1 MGTKTKVAI
10 VLFILQIVSVAGQ
23 VLSTNGGNF
32 LGAVASALGLCV
44 FTIIGIILVCL
55 DNRKKESTENKEIH
69 KEPEERRI
77 GFSDVSKSDADEETD
92 ETAYDE
98 DDEEYDEA
106 DEEYD
111 EDDYEEIKDKLQ
123 KKYTTEEI
131 VKVVLAILTIAAFA
145 ILIVGIIVAI
155 TQSI

>member
-98 DDEEYDEA
+98 DDEEYDE
-106 DEEYD
+106 
-111 EDDYEEIKDKLQ
+111 DDYEEIKDKLL
-123 KKYTTEEI
+123 KKYTAEEI
-131 VKVVLAILTIAAFA
+131 VKVVLAILTVAAA
-145 ILIVGIIVAI
+145 AVLIVGIIVAI
-155 TQSI
+155 TKSL

>member
-92 ETAYDE
+92 ETAYGE
-98 DDEEYDEA
+98 D

-123 KKYTTEEI
+123 KKYVAEEI

-145 ILIVGIIVAI
+145 VLIVGIIVAI

>member
-23 VLSTNGGNF
+23 VLSTNGGDF
-32 LGAVASALGLCV
+32 LGAVASALGLCA

-98 DDEEYDEA
+98 DDEEYDE
-106 DEEYD
+106 E
-111 EDDYEEIKDKLQ
+111 DYEEIKDSLQ

-131 VKVVLAILTIAAFA
+131 MKVVLAILTVAAFA
-145 ILIVGIIVAI
+145 VLIAGIIVAI
-155 TQSI
+155 TK

>member
-23 VLSTNGGNF
+23 VLSTNGGDF
-32 LGAVASALGLCV
+32 LGAVGSALGLCA

-77 GFSDVSKSDADEETD
+77 GFSDARKNDADEETD
-92 ETAYDE
+92 ETAYGE
-98 DDEEYDEA
+98 D

-111 EDDYEEIKDKLQ
+111 EDDYDEEEIEYASL
-123 KKYTTEEI
+123 KKSTAE
-131 VKVVLAILTIAAFA
+131 KVTSTVLAIITIAAFA
-145 ILIVGIIVAI
+145 VLIIGIIVAI
-155 TQSI
+155 TKSL

>member
-23 VLSTNGGNF
+23 VLSTNGGDF
-32 LGAVASALGLCV
+32 LGAVGSALGLCA

-98 DDEEYDEA
+98 DDEEYDE
-106 DEEYD
+106 
-111 EDDYEEIKDKLQ
+111 DDYEEIKDKLQ
-123 KKYTTEEI
+123 KKYTAEAI
-131 VKVVLAILTIAAFA
+131 VKIIFAIITIAAVA
-145 ILIVGIIVAI
+145 IFIVGIIVAI
-155 TQSI
+155 TK

>member
-10 VLFILQIVSVAGQ
+10 VLFVLQIVSVAGQ
-23 VLSTNGGNF
+23 VLSTNGGDF
-32 LGAVASALGLCV
+32 LGAVGSALGLCA

-77 GFSDVSKSDADEETD
+77 GFSDARKNDADEETD

-98 DDEEYDEA
+98 DDEEYDE
-106 DEEYD
+106 
-111 EDDYEEIKDKLQ
+111 DDYEEIKDSLQ

-131 VKVVLAILTIAAFA
+131 VKVVLAILTVAAFA
-145 ILIVGIIVAI
+145 VLIAGIIVAI
-155 TQSI
+155 TK

>member
-32 LGAVASALGLCV
+32 LGAVASALGLCA

-77 GFSDVSKSDADEETD
+77 GFSDVSKSDADDETD

-98 DDEEYDEA
+98 DDEEYDE
-106 DEEYD
+106 
-111 EDDYEEIKDKLQ
+111 DDYEEIKDSLQ

-131 VKVVLAILTIAAFA
+131 MKVVLAILTVAAFA
-145 ILIVGIIVAI
+145 VLIAGIIVAI
-155 TQSI
+155 TK

>member
-23 VLSTNGGNF
+23 VLSTNGGDF
-32 LGAVASALGLCV
+32 LGAVGSALGLCA

-98 DDEEYDEA
+98 DDEG
-106 DEEYD
+106 YD
-111 EDDYEEIKDKLQ
+111 EDDYEEIKDSLQ

-131 VKVVLAILTIAAFA
+131 VKVVLAILTVAAA
-145 ILIVGIIVAI
+145 AVLIVGIIVAI

>member
-23 VLSTNGGNF
+23 VLSTNGGDF
-32 LGAVASALGLCV
+32 LGAVGSALGLCA

-77 GFSDVSKSDADEETD
+77 GFSDARKNDADEETD

-98 DDEEYDEA
+98 DDEG
-106 DEEYD
+106 YD
-111 EDDYEEIKDKLQ
+111 EDDYEEIKDSLQ

-131 VKVVLAILTIAAFA
+131 VKVVLAILTVAAA
-145 ILIVGIIVAI
+145 AVLIVGIIVAI

>member
-23 VLSTNGGNF
+23 VLSTNGGDF
-32 LGAVASALGLCV
+32 LGAVASALGLCA

-55 DNRKKESTENKEIH
+55 DNRKKENTENKEIH

-98 DDEEYDEA
+98 DDEEYDE
-106 DEEYD
+106 E
-111 EDDYEEIKDKLQ
+111 DYEEIKDSLQ

-131 VKVVLAILTIAAFA
+131 VKVVLAILTVAAFA
-145 ILIVGIIVAI
+145 IFIVGIIVAI
-155 TQSI
+155 TK

>member
-23 VLSTNGGNF
+23 VLSTNGGDF
-32 LGAVASALGLCV
+32 LGAVGSALGLCA

-98 DDEEYDEA
+98 DDEG
-106 DEEYD
+106 YD
-111 EDDYEEIKDKLQ
+111 EDDYEEIKDSLQ

-131 VKVVLAILTIAAFA
+131 MKVVLAILTVAAFA
-145 ILIVGIIVAI
+145 VLIAGIIIAI
-155 TQSI
+155 TK

>member
-23 VLSTNGGNF
+23 VLSTNGGDF
-32 LGAVASALGLCV
+32 LGAVGSALGLCA

-77 GFSDVSKSDADEETD
+77 GFSDVSKSDADDETD

-98 DDEEYDEA
+98 DDEEYDE
-106 DEEYD
+106 
-111 EDDYEEIKDKLQ
+111 DDYEEIKDSLQ

-131 VKVVLAILTIAAFA
+131 MKVVLAILTVAAFA
-145 ILIVGIIVAI
+145 VLIAGIIVAI
-155 TQSI
+155 TK

>member
-23 VLSTNGGNF
+23 VLSTNGGDF
-32 LGAVASALGLCV
+32 LGAVASALGLCA

-92 ETAYDE
+92 EAAYDE
-98 DDEEYDEA
+98 DDEG
-106 DEEYD
+106 YD

-131 VKVVLAILTIAAFA
+131 MKVVLAILTVAAFA
-145 ILIVGIIVAI
+145 VLIAGIIVAI
-155 TQSI
+155 TK

>member
-23 VLSTNGGNF
+23 VLSTNGGDF
-32 LGAVASALGLCV
+32 LGAVASALGLCA

-77 GFSDVSKSDADEETD
+77 GFSDARKNDADEETD

-98 DDEEYDEA
+98 D

-131 VKVVLAILTIAAFA
+131 VKVVLAILTVAAFA

>member
-23 VLSTNGGNF
+23 VLSTNGGDF
-32 LGAVASALGLCV
+32 LGAVGSALGLCA

-77 GFSDVSKSDADEETD
+77 GFSDARKNDADEETD

-98 DDEEYDEA
+98 DDEG
-106 DEEYD
+106 YD
-111 EDDYEEIKDKLQ
+111 EDDYEEIKDSLQ

-131 VKVVLAILTIAAFA
+131 MKVVLAILTVAAFA
-145 ILIVGIIVAI
+145 VLIAGIIVAI
-155 TQSI
+155 TK

>member
-23 VLSTNGGNF
+23 VLSTNGGDF
-32 LGAVASALGLCV
+32 LGAVGSALGLCA

-55 DNRKKESTENKEIH
+55 DNRKKENTENKEIH

-98 DDEEYDEA
+98 DDEG
-106 DEEYD
+106 YD
-111 EDDYEEIKDKLQ
+111 EDDYEEIKDSLQ

-131 VKVVLAILTIAAFA
+131 MKVVLAILTVAAFA
-145 ILIVGIIVAI
+145 VLIAGIIVAI
-155 TQSI
+155 TK

>member
-23 VLSTNGGNF
+23 VLSTNGGDF
-32 LGAVASALGLCV
+32 LGAVGSALGLCA

-77 GFSDVSKSDADEETD
+77 GFSDARKNDADEETD
-92 ETAYDE
+92 KTAYDE
-98 DDEEYDEA
+98 DDEEYDE
-106 DEEYD
+106 E
-111 EDDYEEIKDKLQ
+111 DYEEIKDSLQ

-131 VKVVLAILTIAAFA
+131 MKVVLAILTVAAFA
-145 ILIVGIIVAI
+145 VLIAGIIVAI
-155 TQSI
+155 TK

>member
-23 VLSTNGGNF
+23 VLSTNGGDF
-32 LGAVASALGLCV
+32 LGAVGSALGLCA

-98 DDEEYDEA
+98 DDEG
-106 DEEYD
+106 YD
-111 EDDYEEIKDKLQ
+111 EDDYEEIKDSLQ

-131 VKVVLAILTIAAFA
+131 MKVVLAILTVAAFA
-145 ILIVGIIVAI
+145 VLIAGIIVAI

>member
-23 VLSTNGGNF
+23 VLSTNGGDF
-32 LGAVASALGLCV
+32 LGAVGSAIGLCA

-98 DDEEYDEA
+98 DDEEYDE
-106 DEEYD
+106 
-111 EDDYEEIKDKLQ
+111 DDYEEIKDKLQ

-145 ILIVGIIVAI
+145 ILVVGIIVAI

>member
-23 VLSTNGGNF
+23 VLSTNGGDF
-32 LGAVASALGLCV
+32 LGAVGSALGLCA

-55 DNRKKESTENKEIH
+55 DNRKKENTENKEIH

-98 DDEEYDEA
+98 DDEG
-106 DEEYD
+106 YD
-111 EDDYEEIKDKLQ
+111 EDDYEEIKDSLQ

-131 VKVVLAILTIAAFA
+131 MRVVLAILTVAAFA
-145 ILIVGIIVAI
+145 VLIAGIIVAI
-155 TQSI
+155 TK

>member
-23 VLSTNGGNF
+23 VLSTNGGDF
-32 LGAVASALGLCV
+32 LSAVGSALGLCA

-77 GFSDVSKSDADEETD
+77 GFSDISKSDTDEETD

-98 DDEEYDEA
+98 DDEEYDE
-106 DEEYD
+106 E
-111 EDDYEEIKDKLQ
+111 DYEEIKDSLQ

>member
-23 VLSTNGGNF
+23 VLSTNGGDF
-32 LGAVASALGLCV
+32 LGAVGSALGLCA

-77 GFSDVSKSDADEETD
+77 GFSDISKSDTDEETD

-98 DDEEYDEA
+98 DDEEYDE
-106 DEEYD
+106 
-111 EDDYEEIKDKLQ
+111 DDYEEIKDSLQ

-131 VKVVLAILTIAAFA
+131 MKVVLAILTVAAFA
-145 ILIVGIIVAI
+145 VLIAGIIVAI
-155 TQSI
+155 TKSV

>member
-23 VLSTNGGNF
+23 VLSTNGGDF
-32 LGAVASALGLCV
+32 LGAVASALGLCA

-98 DDEEYDEA
+98 DDEG
-106 DEEYD
+106 YD
-111 EDDYEEIKDKLQ
+111 EDDYEEIKDSLQ

-131 VKVVLAILTIAAFA
+131 MKVVLAILTIAAFA

>member
-23 VLSTNGGNF
+23 VLSTNGGDF
-32 LGAVASALGLCV
+32 LGAVASALGLCA

-77 GFSDVSKSDADEETD
+77 GFSDISKSDTDEETD

-98 DDEEYDEA
+98 DDEEYDE
-106 DEEYD
+106 E
-111 EDDYEEIKDKLQ
+111 DYEEIKDKLQ
-123 KKYTTEEI
+123 KKYTAEAI
-131 VKVVLAILTIAAFA
+131 VKIIFAIITIAAVA
-145 ILIVGIIVAI
+145 IFIVGIIVAI
-155 TQSI
+155 TK

>member
-23 VLSTNGGNF
+23 VLSTNGGDF
-32 LGAVASALGLCV
+32 LGAVGSALGLCA

-77 GFSDVSKSDADEETD
+77 GFSDISKSDTDEETD

-98 DDEEYDEA
+98 DDEEYDE
-106 DEEYD
+106 DN
-111 EDDYEEIKDKLQ
+111 YEEIKDKLQ

-131 VKVVLAILTIAAFA
+131 VKVVLAILTVAAFA
-145 ILIVGIIVAI
+145 VLIAGIIVAI
-155 TQSI
+155 TK

>member
-23 VLSTNGGNF
+23 VLSTNGGDF
-32 LGAVASALGLCV
+32 LGAVGSALGLCA

-98 DDEEYDEA
+98 DDEEYDE
-106 DEEYD
+106 
-111 EDDYEEIKDKLQ
+111 DDYEEIKDKLQ

-131 VKVVLAILTIAAFA
+131 MKVVLAILTVAAA
-145 ILIVGIIVAI
+145 AVLIVGIIVAI

>member
-23 VLSTNGGNF
+23 VLSTNGGDF
-32 LGAVASALGLCV
+32 LGAVGSALGLCA

-77 GFSDVSKSDADEETD
+77 GFSDISKSDTDEETD

-98 DDEEYDEA
+98 DDEEYDE
-106 DEEYD
+106 E
-111 EDDYEEIKDKLQ
+111 DYEEIKDSLQ

>member
-23 VLSTNGGNF
+23 VLSTNGGDF
-32 LGAVASALGLCV
+32 LGAVGSALGLCA

-77 GFSDVSKSDADEETD
+77 GFSDVSKSDADE
-92 ETAYDE
+92 TAYE
-98 DDEEYDEA
+98 GNEG
-106 DEEYD
+106 YD

-123 KKYTTEEI
+123 KKYTAEAI
-131 VKVVLAILTIAAFA
+131 VKIIFAIITIAAVA
-145 ILIVGIIVAI
+145 IFIVGIIVAI
-155 TQSI
+155 TK

>member
-23 VLSTNGGNF
+23 VLSTNGGDF
-32 LGAVASALGLCV
+32 LGAVASALGLCA

-77 GFSDVSKSDADEETD
+77 GFSDISKSDTDEETD

-98 DDEEYDEA
+98 DDEEYDE
-106 DEEYD
+106 E
-111 EDDYEEIKDKLQ
+111 DYEEIKDSLQ

-131 VKVVLAILTIAAFA
+131 VKVVLAILTVAAA
-145 ILIVGIIVAI
+145 AVLIVGIIVAI

>member
-23 VLSTNGGNF
+23 VLSTNGGDF
-32 LGAVASALGLCV
+32 LGAVASALGLCA

-98 DDEEYDEA
+98 DDEEYDE
-106 DEEYD
+106 
-111 EDDYEEIKDKLQ
+111 DDYEEIKDSLQ

-131 VKVVLAILTIAAFA
+131 VKVVLAILTVAAFA
-145 ILIVGIIVAI
+145 VLIAGIIVAI

>member
-98 DDEEYDEA
+98 DDEEYDE
-106 DEEYD
+106 
-111 EDDYEEIKDKLQ
+111 DDYEEIKDSLQ

-131 VKVVLAILTIAAFA
+131 VKVVHAILTIAAFA
-145 ILIVGIIVAI
+145 VLIVGIIVAI

>member
-23 VLSTNGGNF
+23 VLSTNGGDF
-32 LGAVASALGLCV
+32 LGAVASALGLCA

-77 GFSDVSKSDADEETD
+77 GFSDVSKSDADDETD

-98 DDEEYDEA
+98 DDEEYDE
-106 DEEYD
+106 
-111 EDDYEEIKDKLQ
+111 DDYEEIKDSLQ

-131 VKVVLAILTIAAFA
+131 MKVVLAILTVAAFA
-145 ILIVGIIVAI
+145 VLIAGIIIAI
-155 TQSI
+155 TK

>member
-23 VLSTNGGNF
+23 VLSTNGGDF

-77 GFSDVSKSDADEETD
+77 GFSDVSKSDTDEETD
-92 ETAYDE
+92 ETAYGE
-98 DDEEYDEA
+98 D

-111 EDDYEEIKDKLQ
+111 EDDYDEEEIEYASL
-123 KKYTTEEI
+123 KKSTAE
-131 VKVVLAILTIAAFA
+131 KVTSTVLAIITIAAFA
-145 ILIVGIIVAI
+145 VLIVGIIVAI
-155 TQSI
+155 TKSL

>member
-23 VLSTNGGNF
+23 VLSTNGGDF
-32 LGAVASALGLCV
+32 LGAVASALGLCA

-98 DDEEYDEA
+98 DDEEYDE
-106 DEEYD
+106 
-111 EDDYEEIKDKLQ
+111 DDYEEIKDKLQ

-145 ILIVGIIVAI
+145 VLIVGIIVAI

>member
-23 VLSTNGGNF
+23 VLSTNGGDF
-32 LGAVASALGLCV
+32 LGAVASALGLCA

-98 DDEEYDEA
+98 DDEEYDE
-106 DEEYD
+106 
-111 EDDYEEIKDKLQ
+111 DDYEEIKDKLQ

-131 VKVVLAILTIAAFA
+131 MKVVLAILTVAAFA
-145 ILIVGIIVAI
+145 VLIAGIIVAI

>member
-32 LGAVASALGLCV
+32 LGAVASALGLCA

-98 DDEEYDEA
+98 DDEG
-106 DEEYD
+106 YD
-111 EDDYEEIKDKLQ
+111 EDDYEEIKDSLQ

-145 ILIVGIIVAI
+145 VLIVGIIVAI

>member
-23 VLSTNGGNF
+23 VLSTNGGDF
-32 LGAVASALGLCV
+32 LGAVASALGLCA

-98 DDEEYDEA
+98 DDEEYDE
-106 DEEYD
+106 
-111 EDDYEEIKDKLQ
+111 DDYEEIKDKLQ

-131 VKVVLAILTIAAFA
+131 VKVVLAILTVAAFA
-145 ILIVGIIVAI
+145 VLIVGIIVAI

>member
-23 VLSTNGGNF
+23 VLSTNGGDF
-32 LGAVASALGLCV
+32 LGAVASALGLCA

-77 GFSDVSKSDADEETD
+77 GFSDISKSDTDEETD

-98 DDEEYDEA
+98 D

-123 KKYTTEEI
+123 KKYTAEAI
-131 VKVVLAILTIAAFA
+131 VKIIFAIITIAAVA
-145 ILIVGIIVAI
+145 IFIVGIIVAI
-155 TQSI
+155 TK

>member
-32 LGAVASALGLCV
+32 LGAVASALGLCA

-98 DDEEYDEA
+98 DDEG
-106 DEEYD
+106 YD
-111 EDDYEEIKDKLQ
+111 EDDYEEIKDSLQ

-131 VKVVLAILTIAAFA
+131 VKVVLAILTVAAFA
-145 ILIVGIIVAI
+145 VLIAGIIIAI
-155 TQSI
+155 TK